1 MMNDTYATINREIII
16 DAPIESVFTAV
27 SDQDQLTHWFPD
39 LAILEKKEGGLVS
52 FRFLKSE
59 KNNLDR
65 DHEMNGKIIK
75 FIPNSEI
82 SYTWH
87 FQTKSDFNRET
98 IVTWKFESL
107 GKNKTK
113 VILRHSGFAE
123 SDREQY
129 NEHSAGWT
137 WFVNRLGN
145 YMTKGEP

>member
-1 MMNDTYATINREIII
+1 M
-16 DAPIESVFTAV
+16 
-27 SDQDQLTHWFPD
+27 
-39 LAILEKKEGGLVS
+39 
-52 FRFLKSE
+52 KSE

-87 FQTKSDFNRET
+87 FQTRSDFNKET

-113 VILRHSGFAE
+113 VIVRHSGFAE

-129 NEHSAGWT
+129 DEHSAGWT
-137 WFVNRLGN
+137 CANRSCARAYILSARAN
-145 YMTKGEP
+145 ASRALT

>member
-1 MMNDTYATINREIII
+1 MNDGFTTINREIII
-16 DAPIESVFTAV
+16 DAPIDSVFSAV
-27 SDQDQLTHWFPD
+27 SDQDQLIHWFPD
-39 LAILEKKEGGLVS
+39 LAVLEKKEGGQVT

-59 KNNLDR
+59 KNNLER

-87 FQTKSDFNRET
+87 FQTKSEFNKET

-123 SDREQY
+123 NDREQY

-145 YMTKGEP
+145 YVTKGEP